1 MNKLF
6 TKLGVFCFNLYR
18 VVLTCTALPR
28 GTALFRSCHRAAPRP
43 LGPYRAAPAA
53 PAAQNRAAR
62 RGNAL

>member
-28 GTALFRSCHRAAPRP
+28 GTARLRSGHRAAPRP
-43 LGPYRAAPAA
+43 LNPYRAAPAR
-53 PAAQNRAAR
+53 AAQNRAAR
-62 RGNAL
+62 RGAL